1 MYEFNGFNN
10 SESLINCWK
19 KRRKGSIDFPRVLS
33 SIPTRAFSQSL
44 SRGGGIHNP
53 GRLEI
58 SLLPSKCLRVIGG
71 GGQVSFEPSKVLKAW
86 NIDSRI
92 VPSKVENVTE
102 SKGVC
107 NSYGNFTARNFSI
120 VCATSCG
127 PLAASLGPISRR
139 EKCHLNEIE
148 MKKERGFPCKG
159 REEKGR
165 L

>member
-1 MYEFNGFNN
+1 MPP
-10 SESLINCWK
+10 ESLGEEG
-19 KRRKGSIDFPRVLS
+19 R
-33 SIPTRAFSQSL
+33 SL
-44 SRGGGIHNP
+44 
-53 GRLEI
+53 
-58 SLLPSKCLRVIGG
+58 
-71 GGQVSFEPSKVLKAW
+71 SFEPSKVLKAW

-107 NSYGNFTARNFSI
+107 NSYGNFIARNFSI

-148 MKKERGFPCKG
+148 MEKERRKRKVITEGIEVFEGCSKG
-159 REEKGR
+159 KSKIFSDFTR
-165 L
+165 LLTRSLVEDRTPLLPFSFQPTALFHFQLVW

>member
-71 GGQVSFEPSKVLKAW
+71 GGQVPFLRTVKSAESVEYRLEDRSFEGG
-86 NIDSRI
+86 
-92 VPSKVENVTE
+92 E
-102 SKGVC
+102 
-107 NSYGNFTARNFSI
+107 RNGI
-120 VCATSCG
+120 QGCV
-127 PLAASLGPISRR
+127 
-139 EKCHLNEIE
+139 
-148 MKKERGFPCKG
+148 
-159 REEKGR
+159 
-165 L
+165 